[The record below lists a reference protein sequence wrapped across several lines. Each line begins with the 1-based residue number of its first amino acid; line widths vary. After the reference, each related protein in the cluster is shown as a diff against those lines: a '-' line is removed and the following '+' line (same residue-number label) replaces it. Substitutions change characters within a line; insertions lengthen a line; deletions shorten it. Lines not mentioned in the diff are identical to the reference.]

1 MEEIMSRSPVP
12 QVKLTT
18 VATFPKNYFLEN
30 LAVRSDNSVLVT
42 ALNHKELWYVPPSAD
57 GTEVKPLLLFT
68 FPQLAMGIV
77 EVEPDV
83 FYISASEI
91 YTWSASYLY
100 RLDLNGWTPGEAVE
114 PMPVLQFP
122 DTVRGLNGSCL
133 VAPGLLL
140 LADSFSG
147 LIWRVDLNLHTRQP
161 KASIW
166 LRHESMG
173 YFPGQMK
180 PEQPGINGVQ
190 YSPKLGYLY
199 YTATAKQLFMRVK
212 VDPNTYEPI
221 GEPEVVGGGRMFDD
235 FCLDQDSGY
244 AYLTTH
250 RQNTI
255 DRLPLEPTKNDAER
269 ISITGDPFTPAL
281 IGPSAGHW
289 GRGQGEYGRIGF
301 FTTDGGTASPP
312 ESGAQPAKLV
322 RVELLEANPS
332 N

>member
-1 MEEIMSRSPVP
+1 MSRSPIP

-18 VATFPKNYFLEN
+18 IAVFPKNYFLEN
-30 LAVRSDNSVLVT
+30 LSVRSDNSVLVT
-42 ALNHKELWYVPPSAD
+42 ALNHNELWYVPPSAR
-57 GTEVKPLLLFT
+57 GAEVQPLLLFT
-68 FPQLAMGIV
+68 FPHLAMGIV

-83 FYISASEI
+83 FYISVSEI

-100 RLDLNGWTPGEAVE
+100 RLDLNGWTPGEPVE
-114 PMPVLQFP
+114 PTPVLRFP
-122 DTVRGLNGSCL
+122 DPVRGLNGSCL
-133 VAPGLLL
+133 IAPGLLL
-140 LADSFSG
+140 LADCFSS
-147 LIWRVDLNLHTRQP
+147 LIWRADLNLHTRQP
-161 KASIW
+161 KANIW

-199 YTATAKQLFMRVK
+199 YTATARQLFMRVK
-212 VDPNTYEPI
+212 VDPNTYDPA
-221 GEPEVVGGGRMFDD
+221 GEPELVGEGRMFDD
-235 FCLDQDSGY
+235 FCLDQDAGY

-255 DRLPLEPTKNDAER
+255 DRLSLEPTENDPR
-269 ISITGDPFTPAL
+269 TISVAGDPFTPAL

-289 GRGQGEYGRIGF
+289 GRGHGEYGRIGF

-312 ESGAQPAKLV
+312 AGGAQSAKLV
-322 RVELLEANPS
+322 RVELLPGTSS

>member
-1 MEEIMSRSPVP
+1 VSRSPIPRVE
-12 QVKLTT
+12 LTT
-18 VATFPKNYFLEN
+18 IATFPKNYFLEN

-42 ALNHKELWYVPPSAD
+42 ALNRKELWYVPPSAD
-57 GTEVKPLLLFT
+57 GAEVKPLLLFT
-68 FPQLAMGIV
+68 FPHLAMGIV
-77 EVEPDV
+77 EAGPDV
-83 FYISASEI
+83 FYISVSEI
-91 YTWSASYLY
+91 YTWSGSYLY
-100 RLDLNGWTPGEAVE
+100 RLDLNGWPPGEPVE
-114 PMPVLQFP
+114 PKPVLHFP
-122 DTVRGLNGSCL
+122 DPARGLNGSCF

-140 LADSFSG
+140 LADCFSS
-147 LIWRVDLNLHTRQP
+147 LIWRVDLNLHAHQP

-199 YTATAKQLFMRVK
+199 YTATARQLFMRVK
-212 VDPNTYEPI
+212 VDPNTYDPV
-221 GEPEVVGGGRMFDD
+221 GEPELVGEGRMFDD
-235 FCLDQDSGY
+235 FCLDQDAAY

-255 DRLPLEPTKNDAER
+255 DRLSLEPTKNDSKT
-269 ISITGDPFTPAL
+269 ISIAGDPFTPAL
-281 IGPSAGHW
+281 IGASAGHW

-312 ESGAQPAKLV
+312 EGGVQPAKLV
-322 RVELLEANPS
+322 RVELSPGTSS

>member
-1 MEEIMSRSPVP
+1 MSGSPIP
-12 QVKLTT
+12 QAKLTT
-18 VATFPKNYFLEN
+18 IAVFPKNYFLEN
-30 LAVRSDNSVLVT
+30 LSVRSDNSVLVT
-42 ALNHKELWYVPPSAD
+42 ALNHNELWYVPPSAH
-57 GTEVKPLLLFT
+57 GAEVQPLLLFT
-68 FPQLAMGIV
+68 FPHLAMGIV

-83 FYISASEI
+83 FYITVSEI

-100 RLDLNGWTPGEAVE
+100 RLDLNGWTPGEPVE
-114 PMPVLQFP
+114 PTPVLRFP
-122 DTVRGLNGSCL
+122 DLARGLNGSCL
-133 VAPGLLL
+133 IAPGLLL
-140 LADSFSG
+140 LADCFSS

-161 KASIW
+161 KANIW

-199 YTATAKQLFMRVK
+199 YTATARQLFMRVK
-212 VDPNTYEPI
+212 VDPNTYDPA
-221 GEPEVVGGGRMFDD
+221 GEPELVGEGRMFDD
-235 FCLDQDSGY
+235 FCLDQDAGY

-255 DRLPLEPTKNDAER
+255 DRLSLEPTENDPR
-269 ISITGDPFTPAL
+269 TISIAGDPFTPAL

-289 GRGQGEYGRIGF
+289 GRGHGEYGRIGF

-312 ESGAQPAKLV
+312 AGGAQSAKLV
-322 RVELLEANPS
+322 RVELLPGTSS